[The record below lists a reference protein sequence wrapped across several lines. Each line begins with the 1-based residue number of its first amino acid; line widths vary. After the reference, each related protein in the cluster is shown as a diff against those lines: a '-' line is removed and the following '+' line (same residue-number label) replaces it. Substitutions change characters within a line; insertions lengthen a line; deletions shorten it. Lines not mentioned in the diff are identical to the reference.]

1 MKKNL
6 FKLFLLIPAIALMSV
21 SCTKD
26 NGPDNEDNQ
35 GKVLII
41 NQGNFTEQSS
51 SISLYDEN
59 TNQIQNR
66 FYEAANGV
74 SIGATIN
81 SGYITPSGEAALV
94 CNYPDKVV
102 FLDPETGK
110 DKGYSIT
117 EGLVSP
123 RNMVSS
129 DNYTYITNWDSDHT
143 VLPSGTWEFTKSYI
157 TIYSNNNPALKRKV
171 LVGSD
176 AEGLLIYKG
185 KLYVAVKQGLKVYD
199 IEGDNIV
206 LETTV
211 KPLNFTNGARHIVVD
226 RYNKIWVSFP
236 GDGLM
241 KVNPADN
248 AIISTLDVPVDGMDG
263 YITTDKEGNNIYT
276 YCTTFDATYNPDEAN
291 IYKVNV
297 ANNSYGKLFTGTY
310 FYGVGV
316 SPVTGDVF
324 TSEVSFTS
332 NSVLKVVASSDGAIR
347 NSATAGIGTCRY
359 LFF

>member
-6 FKLFLLIPAIALMSV
+6 FKLFLVIPAAALMSV

-26 NGPDNEDNQ
+26 NGPDNEDNK

-66 FYEAANGV
+66 FYETANGV

-102 FLDPETGK
+102 FLNPETGK
-110 DKGYSIT
+110 DSGYSIT

-123 RNMVSS
+123 RNIVSS
-129 DNYTYITNWDSDHT
+129 DNYIYITNWDSDHT

-157 TIYSNNNPALKRKV
+157 SIYSASTRALLRKV

-176 AEGLLIYKG
+176 AEGLLLYKG
-185 KLYVAVKQGLKVYD
+185 KLYVAAKQGLKVYD
-199 IEGDNIV
+199 IDGNNIIP
-206 LETTV
+206 EATV
-211 KPLNFTNGARHIVVD
+211 KPANFVNGARHIVVD

-241 KVNPADN
+241 QVNQAN
-248 AIISTLDVPVDGMDG
+248 NEILSTLNVPVDGMDG
-263 YITTDKEGNNIYT
+263 YITTDKSGDNIYT

-297 ANNSYGKLFTGTY
+297 ANNSFGKLFTGTY

-332 NSVLKVVASSDGAIR
+332 NSVLKVVASSDGTIR

>member
-6 FKLFLLIPAIALMSV
+6 FKLFLVIPAAALMSV

-26 NGPDNEDNQ
+26 NGPDNEDNK

-66 FYEAANGV
+66 FYETANGV

-81 SGYITPSGEAALV
+81 TGYITPFGEAALV

-123 RNMVSS
+123 RNMVCS
-129 DNYTYITNWDSDHT
+129 DSYTYITNWDSDYT
-143 VLPSGTWEFTKSYI
+143 VLPSGTWEFTKSYVA
-157 TIYSNNNPALKRKV
+157 IYSNSNLALLRKV

-176 AEGLLIYKG
+176 AEGLLLYDG
-185 KLYVAVKQGLKVYD
+185 KLYVAVKQGLQVYG
-199 IEGDNIV
+199 IEGTNIV
-206 LETTV
+206 LEATV
-211 KPLNFTNGARHIVVD
+211 KPANFTNGARHIVVD
-226 RYNKIWVSFP
+226 GYNKIWVSFP

-241 KVNPADN
+241 RMNPAN
-248 AIISTLDVPVDGMDG
+248 NEVISTLNVPVDGMDG
-263 YITTDKEGNNIYT
+263 YITTDKSGDNIYT

-297 ANNSYGKLFTGTY
+297 ANNSFGKLFTGTY

-332 NSVLKVVASSDGAIR
+332 NSVLKVVASSDGTIR

>member
-6 FKLFLLIPAIALMSV
+6 FKLFLAIPAIALMSV

-26 NGPDNEDNQ
+26 NGPDNEDNK
-35 GKVLII
+35 GKVLVI
-41 NQGNFTEQSS
+41 NQGNYTEQSS

-66 FYEAANGV
+66 FYEEANGV

-102 FLDPETGK
+102 FVDPETGK

-123 RNMVSS
+123 RNMVLS
-129 DNYTYITNWDSDHT
+129 DNYIYITNWDSDHT
-143 VLPSGTWEFTKSYI
+143 VLPSGTWEFTKSYVA
-157 TIYSNNNPALKRKV
+157 IYSSNNLSLKKKV
-171 LVGSD
+171 LIGSD
-176 AEGLLIYKG
+176 AEGLLIYKE
-185 KLYVAVKQGLKVYD
+185 KLYVAVKQGLRVYD
-199 IEGDNIV
+199 IDGDNIV
-206 LETTV
+206 LEATV
-211 KPLNFTNGARHIVVD
+211 KPSNFTNGARHIVLD
-226 RYNKIWVSFP
+226 GNNRLWVSFP

-241 KVNPADN
+241 RVNPAN
-248 AIISTLDVPVDGMDG
+248 NEIISTLSVPVDGMDG
-263 YITTDKEGNNIYT
+263 YITTDRDGDYIYT
-276 YCTTFDATYNPDEAN
+276 YCTTFDATYNPEEAD

-297 ANNSYGKLFTGTY
+297 SNNSYDKLFTGTY

-316 SPVTGDVF
+316 SPVTGNVF

-332 NSVLKVVASSDGAIR
+332 NSVLKVVASSDGTIR